1 MSLSEELLQIAKQL
15 NEYADYETSRLE
27 ALAEAARRV
36 GTSWSGSTMG
46 YHSRVYYAN
55 FQPPPRGTVFDPI
68 SGLDPD
74 VPPEKS
80 FGWREYERDSII
92 RAVREKADNLP
103 TETLSDRYGEVTAL
117 FEEVKLSVLSLVY
130 ANHPEGD
137 KFLQGLLDRIDALDI
152 LFNRPSVDTDITQ
165 TQVETI
171 DRRALE
177 EGPKIPPHVEILELA
192 LGAKQA
198 FETCNVLRNQISV
211 VARHIQHLEKKVP
224 IAGSTEPIGDDV
236 FIVHGRDEEAKQ
248 TVARFVEKLELKAII
263 LDEQPNSGLTIIEK
277 FEQLASDAGF
287 AIVLLTPDDVGA
299 LKEEADEQ
307 LKLRARQN
315 VILELGYF
323 MGKLGRE
330 RVCLLLKGDLEN
342 PSDLDGILYVSMDN
356 PDSWQLKLGQEMRN
370 AGLPVDLNKL

>member
-1 MSLSEELLQIAKQL
+1 MSLSDELLQIAKQL
-15 NEYADYETSRLE
+15 NEYADYEISRLD
-27 ALAEAARRV
+27 ALAEAAGRV

-55 FQPPPRGTVFDPI
+55 FQPPSRGTSFD
-68 SGLDPD
+68 SMFGLDPD
-74 VPPEKS
+74 VPPQKT
-80 FGWREYERDSII
+80 FGWREYDRDAVI
-92 RAVREKADNLP
+92 RVIEEKVDNLP
-103 TETLSDRYGEVTAL
+103 TETLSDRYEKATAL
-117 FEEVKLSVLSLVY
+117 FEEVKLSVLSLIY
-130 ANHPEGD
+130 ANYPEGD
-137 KFLQGLLDRIDALDI
+137 RFLQGLLDKIDVLDI
-152 LFNRPSVDTDITQ
+152 LFTSPSVETHITQ
-165 TQVETI
+165 AQVETI

-177 EGPKIPPHVEILELA
+177 EGPKVPPHIEILELV

-198 FETCNVLRNQISV
+198 FEACNVLRNQTSV
-211 VARHIQHLEKKVP
+211 IVRHIQHLEKKVP
-224 IAGSTEPIGDDV
+224 TAGSTEPIGDGV
-236 FIVHGRDEEAKQ
+236 FIVHGRDDAAKQ
-248 TVARFVEKLELKAII
+248 TVARFVEKLDLNAII

-277 FEQLASDAGF
+277 FEQHASDTGF

-342 PSDLDGILYVSMDN
+342 PSDLDGILYVPMDN
-356 PDSWQLKLGQEMRN
+356 LGSWQLKLGREIRN